1 MTAIAKAPG
10 RLGFDPDY
18 YLDCR
23 QPEWRHYEVRGLVRC
38 EHGLGSSTPLVFV
51 NEHCVEVLAI
61 LKAQADRGPRVTR

>member
-1 MTAIAKAPG
+1 MTATAKAPG

-23 QPEWRHYEVRGLVRC
+23 RPEWQHYEARGLVRC

-51 NEHCVEVLAI
+51 SEHCLEVLAI
-61 LKAQADRGPRVTR
+61 LRAHADRWARARR

>member
-1 MTAIAKAPG
+1 MTTTARAPG

-23 QPEWRHYEVRGLVRC
+23 RPEWQLYEVRGLVRC
-38 EHGLGSSTPLVFV
+38 EHGLGSSAPLVFV

-61 LKAQADRGPRVTR
+61 LRAQADRGTRATR